1 MEKIYLST
9 LESRNF
15 TFNAIGTDKRSAEQ
29 TLIDGLAIHSQQ
41 YKAKP
46 DFWKDYE
53 IKTEAMTF
61 GTAYRDGE
69 AIPANSERIDLEDF
83 SFTFEGHAI
92 TNPTLSECGRFV
104 VSPEEYGF
112 TIQHTGGGCTAW
124 QKQVG
129 NNWVVLTDCDCS
141 HELGGVGSAF
151 LMGFYDGTEG
161 DLWGE
166 LIAHKTLIVGVSE
179 TTADDIDDMAED
191 ALNALCLSVQ
201 NALGVTDGGLAST
214 HFSDD
219 ETKDAIKAYIKA
231 ELRAKLDDAI
241 AKNERGE

>member
-1 MEKIYLST
+1 
-9 LESRNF
+9 
-15 TFNAIGTDKRSAEQ
+15 
-29 TLIDGLAIHSQQ
+29 
-41 YKAKP
+41 
-46 DFWKDYE
+46 
-53 IKTEAMTF
+53 
-61 GTAYRDGE
+61 
-69 AIPANSERIDLEDF
+69 
-83 SFTFEGHAI
+83 
-92 TNPTLSECGRFV
+92 
-104 VSPEEYGF
+104 
-112 TIQHTGGGCTAW
+112 
-124 QKQVG
+124 
-129 NNWVVLTDCDCS
+129 
-141 HELGGVGSAF
+141 
-151 LMGFYDGTEG
+151 MGFYDGTEG